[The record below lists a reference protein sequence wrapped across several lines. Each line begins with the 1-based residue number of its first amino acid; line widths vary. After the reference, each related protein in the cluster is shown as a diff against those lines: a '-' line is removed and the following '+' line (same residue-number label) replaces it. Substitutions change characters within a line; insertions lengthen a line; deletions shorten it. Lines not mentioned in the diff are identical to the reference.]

1 MDLKE
6 VAIRYPNIS
15 NIFSIIFLN
24 VQKILNDL
32 KKEKKIK
39 SQTKDGFKRDSSKEN
54 DIISIALSTK
64 IEDRKKN
71 EAKSNYQI
79 SKE

>member
-32 KKEKKIK
+32 KKEKKTK

-54 DIISIALSTK
+54 NIISIALSTK

-71 EAKSNYQI
+71 EATSNYQI

>member
-64 IEDRKKN
+64 IENRKKN
-71 EAKSNYQI
+71 EARSNYQI

>member
-32 KKEKKIK
+32 RKEKKTK
-39 SQTKDGFKRDSSKEN
+39 SQTKDGFKRDSSKKN

-71 EAKSNYQI
+71 EATSNYQI

>member
-32 KKEKKIK
+32 KKEKKTK
-39 SQTKDGFKRDSSKEN
+39 SQTKDGFKRDSSKKN

-71 EAKSNYQI
+71 EATSNYQI